1 MAESAFDSAV
11 LLDAVG
17 AEPPSSTA
25 APGWAG
31 VATLFGA
38 DLRRDWADLSSD
50 SVEWIAAGVPFDG
63 TTSSRPGAAEGP
75 RAVRASSLVYA
86 SSLSTRDPEPMTDMR
101 TGRDFDYR
109 TPVVVDAGDLSVYP
123 SNPLRT
129 MASVGSGVRTML
141 SGGGRGIFLVG
152 DHSCTIGTFT
162 GFYLAAKERVD
173 PGRIGFVNIDHHFD
187 FGDTSHLHGPIYH
200 GSNSR
205 RISELPGIRPENV
218 AFVGVGDVT
227 RRRQLASLRERGFPI
242 VAAPSIGGDL
252 GPVTELV
259 EGMRERCDTVY
270 ISTDIDVLDCS
281 LAPGTGNV
289 TLGGLTGSALL
300 DVWHALHTLPVG
312 AFDIAEVAPRY
323 DPTGRTAQIAARL
336 AFDAVFRIEKEPI
349 G

>member
-1 MAESAFDSAV
+1 MADSGFDPTI

-17 AEPPSSTA
+17 GEPPWSTA
-25 APGWAG
+25 SPGWAG
-31 VATLFGA
+31 VPTLFGA
-38 DLRRDWADLSSD
+38 DLRRDWGQLASD

-75 RAVRASSLVYA
+75 RAVRAASVVYS
-86 SSLSTRDPEPMTDMR
+86 SSLSTRNPEPMTDMR
-101 TGRDFDYR
+101 TGRDFDYD
-109 TPVVVDAGDLSVYP
+109 TPVVVDAGDLTVYP
-123 SNPLRT
+123 SDPLRT
-129 MASVGSGVRTML
+129 MASVGSGVRTL
-141 SGGGRGIFLVG
+141 LEGGGRGLFLVG

-162 GFYLAAKERVD
+162 GFYLAARERVD

-187 FGDTSHLHGPIYH
+187 FGDSSHLHGPIYH

-205 RISELPGIRPENV
+205 RISELPGIRPENL

-227 RRRQLASLRERGFPI
+227 RRHQLAGLRERGFPI
-242 VAAPSIGGDL
+242 VAAPRLDGDVR
-252 GPVTELV
+252 PVTELV
-259 EGMRERCDTVY
+259 EALRERCDTVY

-281 LAPGTGNV
+281 VAPGTGNV

-300 DVWHALHTLPVG
+300 DVWHTLHTLPVG

-323 DPTGRTAQIAARL
+323 DPTGRTAQIAAKL
-336 AFDAVFRIEKEPI
+336 AFDAVFRTEKEST